1 MEKVKG
7 KKSKEIS
14 SKELNDLIVGLIQD
28 RKGKEI
34 VSLDLQEIVEA
45 VTDYFVVCRG
55 DSTTQV
61 RAIVDHIDEEMEK
74 KHGIKPYHIEG
85 KNFGE
90 WCLLDYGSVVVHVF
104 TQEKR
109 DFYQLEQL
117 WCDAKIKEYENI
129 N

>member
-61 RAIVDHIDEEMEK
+61 RAIV
-74 KHGIKPYHIEG
+74 PY
-85 KNFGE
+85 
-90 WCLLDYGSVVVHVF
+90 
-104 TQEKR
+104 R
-109 DFYQLEQL
+109 R
-117 WCDAKIKEYENI
+117 
-129 N
+129 